1 MKYRI
6 DKSSNNELSVL
17 GLGCM
22 RFPRSKAETERMIL
36 AAIDSG
42 INYFDTAYIYPGSE
56 ETLGAILA
64 KHNKRKDIYLATKL
78 PLIMCKKTEDFEKF
92 FNIQLQRLQTDYIDY
107 YMLHNIS
114 DIAQWEAMLELGIE
128 KWISEKKEAG
138 KIHRIGFSFHGSYDE
153 FIKILNAYPWE
164 YCMIQYNYYDVN
176 YQAGKK
182 GLQAAA
188 EKGIAV
194 IVMEPLLGGRLADGL
209 PRQAVEI
216 FAKADP
222 DRTPVD
228 WALRF
233 LWNQSEVT
241 VVLSGMSTSLQIE
254 SNVHSANNF
263 IPLSNDELIIYDD
276 VVKQFRKSYKIPCTG
291 CDYCMPCPKG
301 IDISSCFTAYNT
313 SYAQRYM
320 TGIMLY
326 VNSTA
331 IITKYSKSPRNCTK
345 CGKCEKH
352 CPQNIP
358 IIESLKRVI
367 KRFEP
372 LPLRSLIALV
382 RRMMS

>member
-36 AAIDSG
+36 TAIDNG
-42 INYFDTAYIYPGSE
+42 INYFDTAYIYPNSE
-56 ETLGAILA
+56 QTLGTILA
-64 KHNKRKDIYLATKL
+64 KHNKRKDIYIATKL
-78 PLIMCKKTEDFEKF
+78 PLLMCKKTEDFDKF
-92 FNIQLQRLQTDYIDY
+92 FDIQLRHLQTDYIDY

-114 DIAQWEAMLELGIE
+114 DISQWEAMLELGIE
-128 KWISEKKEAG
+128 KWISEKKESG

-164 YCMIQYNYYDVN
+164 YCMIQYNYYDIN

-188 EKGIAV
+188 EKEIPV
-194 IVMEPLLGGRLADGL
+194 IIMEPLLGGRLADGL

-222 DRTPVD
+222 DRAPVD
-228 WALRF
+228 WALRW

-241 VVLSGMSTSLQIE
+241 VILSGMSTVRQIE
-254 SNVHSANNF
+254 NNVDSANNY
-263 IPLSNDELIIYDD
+263 IPLSDDELTIYDD
-276 VVKQFRKSYKIPCTG
+276 VIKQFRKSYKIPCTG

-301 IDISSCFTAYNT
+301 IDISSCFSAYNT

-326 VNSTA
+326 ANSTA

-352 CPQNIP
+352 CPQNIA
-358 IIESLKRVI
+358 IIDSLKKVT
-367 KRFEP
+367 KRLEP
-372 LPLRSLIALV
+372 LPLRLIISLV
-382 RRMMS
+382 RRVMS